1 MENTEKTK
9 IYNLVILDKSGS
21 MGCIR
26 DAAISG
32 FNETLGGIRSAQKE
46 FSDTQEHF
54 VSLLTFCSCSKEYL
68 YKCTPVEKV
77 KNLIHQDYQPCCGTP
92 LYDAMGKALNDMQQ
106 ITENED
112 EAAVIVTVITDGME
126 NASREFS
133 GKQIKE
139 LVDMLREKYGWNFS
153 YIGTNQDVEAEAAK
167 LSITNTMSFSY
178 DNEGMGA
185 AWDKETRS
193 RGRFFYNLHFLK
205 TSCDTSAEK
214 RIERMHSML
223 RKDKRYH
230 SIDEFANRTTP
241 FRITNLEPG
250 QIFVFGSNAAGHHG
264 GGAAYQAMERFGAIY
279 GQGDGLQGQSYAIS
293 TMEGKTAMRD
303 NVYRFIKFAH
313 QHPELTFLVTRIGCG
328 IAGYTPSEV
337 APLFSSAVEIENIW
351 LPKDFWEIII

>member
-1 MENTEKTK
+1 MENTGKTK

-32 FNETLGGIRSAQKE
+32 FNETLGGIRLAQKE

-54 VSLLTFCSCSKEYL
+54 VSLLTFCNCSKEYL

-77 KNLIHQDYQPCCGTP
+77 NDLTHRDYKPCCSTP

-106 ITENED
+106 TTENED

-178 DNEGMGA
+178 NDAGMRR
-185 AWDKETRS
+185 AWDQEYRS
-193 RGRFFYNLHFLK
+193 RGRMFHNLHFMK
-205 TSCDTSAEK
+205 ASCNTSDEMRA
-214 RIERMHSML
+214 ML
-223 RKDKRYH
+223 REDKRYREM
-230 SIDEFANRTTP
+230 SEFSHRVTPAN
-241 FRITNLEPG
+241 ITDLKPG
-250 QIFVFGSNAAGHHG
+250 QIFVFGSNAAGRHE
-264 GGAAYQAMERFGAIY
+264 GGASRLALEKFGAIN
-279 GQGDGLQGQSYAIS
+279 GLGEGLQGQSYAIPS
-293 TMEGKTAMRD
+293 TEGKIELREAIC
-303 NVYRFIKFAH
+303 RFMNFAR

-328 IAGYTPSEV
+328 VAGYKVEEV
-337 APLFSSAVEIENIW
+337 APFFSAAVNFENVW
-351 LPKDFWEIII
+351 LPQEFWEAII